1 MIFLGRPF
9 FLLQISQIVKNKFNI
24 IILLLFVFYA
34 SNETFASWIKF
45 DGAQFSALDK
55 ITARIEKL
63 ELNLNDEEVL
73 GSLTIILKSC
83 QNRPPDYLPES
94 AAYVEI
100 YDKLNKNYEEGT
112 LIFSGWMFSSSP
124 AISALEHPIY
134 DIFLISC
141 K

>member
-1 MIFLGRPF
+1 M
-9 FLLQISQIVKNKFNI
+9 KNKFNI
-24 IILLLFVFYA
+24 ITVLFIFFA
-34 SNETFASWIKF
+34 SNETYASWIQF
-45 DGAQFSALDK
+45 EGAQFSALDK
-55 ITARIEKL
+55 ITARIEKI
-63 ELNLNDEEVL
+63 ELSLSDEEVL

>member
-1 MIFLGRPF
+1 M
-9 FLLQISQIVKNKFNI
+9 KNKFNI
-24 IILLLFVFYA
+24 IILLFIFFA
-34 SNETFASWIKF
+34 SCETFASWIKF
-45 DGAQFSALDK
+45 EGAEFSALDK

-63 ELNLNDEEVL
+63 ELNLNDEEIL

>member
-1 MIFLGRPF
+1 MKI
-9 FLLQISQIVKNKFNI
+9 KFNI
-24 IILLLFVFYA
+24 KILLFIFFA
-34 SNETFASWIKF
+34 SNETFASWITF
-45 DGAQFSALDK
+45 EGAQFSALDK

-73 GSLTIILKSC
+73 GSLTIKLKSC

>member
-1 MIFLGRPF
+1 M
-9 FLLQISQIVKNKFNI
+9 KNKFNI
-24 IILLLFVFYA
+24 IIILFIFFA
-34 SNETFASWIKF
+34 SSETYSSWIKF
-45 DGAQFSALDK
+45 EGAQFSVLDK
-55 ITARIEKL
+55 ITARIQKL

>member
-1 MIFLGRPF
+1 M
-9 FLLQISQIVKNKFNI
+9 KNKSK
-24 IILLLFVFYA
+24 IILLLFIFFA
-34 SNETFASWIKF
+34 SNETIASWIKF
-45 DGAQFSALDK
+45 EGAQFSALDK

-134 DIFLISC
+134 DLFLISC

>member
-1 MIFLGRPF
+1 
-9 FLLQISQIVKNKFNI
+9 VKNKFI
-24 IILLLFVFYA
+24 IIKILLIFFA
-34 SNETFASWIKF
+34 SNETYASWIQF
-45 DGAQFSALDK
+45 EGAQFSALDK

-63 ELNLNDEEVL
+63 ELSLSDEAVL

>member
-1 MIFLGRPF
+1 M
-9 FLLQISQIVKNKFNI
+9 KNKFNI
-24 IILLLFVFYA
+24 ITILFIFFA
-34 SNETFASWIKF
+34 SNETYASWIQF
-45 DGAQFSALDK
+45 EGAQFSALDK
-55 ITARIEKL
+55 ITARIEKI
-63 ELNLNDEEVL
+63 ELSLSDEEVL

-100 YDKLNKNYEEGT
+100 YDKLNKNYEKGI

>member
-1 MIFLGRPF
+1 MKI
-9 FLLQISQIVKNKFNI
+9 KFNI
-24 IILLLFVFYA
+24 KILLFIFFA
-34 SNETFASWIKF
+34 SNETFASWITF
-45 DGAQFSALDK
+45 EGAQFSALDK

-100 YDKLNKNYEEGT
+100 YDKLNKNYDEGT

>member
-1 MIFLGRPF
+1 MKDKFNKIITFLFF
-9 FLLQISQIVKNKFNI
+9 FL
-24 IILLLFVFYA
+24 A
-34 SNETFASWIKF
+34 SSETYASWIKF
-45 DGAQFSALDK
+45 EGAQFSALDK

-63 ELNLNDEEVL
+63 ELNLNEEQVL
-73 GSLTIILKSC
+73 GSLIIVLKSC

-100 YDKLNKNYEEGT
+100 YDKLNKNYEDET

>member
-1 MIFLGRPF
+1 MN
-9 FLLQISQIVKNKFNI
+9 NKFNI
-24 IILLLFVFYA
+24 IILLFIFFA
-34 SNETFASWIKF
+34 SNETFASWITF
-45 DGAQFSALDK
+45 EGAQFSALDK

-100 YDKLNKNYEEGT
+100 YDKLNKNYDEGT

>member
-1 MIFLGRPF
+1 M
-9 FLLQISQIVKNKFNI
+9 KNKFNI

-55 ITARIEKL
+55 ITARIGKL

>member
-1 MIFLGRPF
+1 M
-9 FLLQISQIVKNKFNI
+9 KNKFNI
-24 IILLLFVFYA
+24 ITILFIFFA
-34 SNETFASWIKF
+34 SNETYASWIQF
-45 DGAQFSALDK
+45 EGAQFSALDK
-55 ITARIEKL
+55 ITARIERL

>member
-1 MIFLGRPF
+1 MKI
-9 FLLQISQIVKNKFNI
+9 KFNI
-24 IILLLFVFYA
+24 KILLLIFFA
-34 SNETFASWIKF
+34 SNETFASWITF
-45 DGAQFSALDK
+45 EGAQFSALDK

-83 QNRPPDYLPES
+83 QNRPPDYLPEA

>member
-1 MIFLGRPF
+1 MKI
-9 FLLQISQIVKNKFNI
+9 KFNI
-24 IILLLFVFYA
+24 KILLFIFFA
-34 SNETFASWIKF
+34 SNETFASWITF
-45 DGAQFSALDK
+45 EGAQFSALDK

-124 AISALEHPIY
+124 AISALEHPVY
-134 DIFLISC
+134 DISLVSC

>member
-1 MIFLGRPF
+1 M
-9 FLLQISQIVKNKFNI
+9 KNKFNI
-24 IILLLFVFYA
+24 ITVLFIFFA
-34 SNETFASWIKF
+34 SNETFASWITF
-45 DGAQFSALDK
+45 EGAQFSALDK

>member
-1 MIFLGRPF
+1 M
-9 FLLQISQIVKNKFNI
+9 KNKFNI
-24 IILLLFVFYA
+24 TILLFIFFA
-34 SNETFASWIKF
+34 SNETYASWIKF
-45 DGAQFSALDK
+45 EGAQFSVLDK
-55 ITARIEKL
+55 ITARIERL

>member
-1 MIFLGRPF
+1 MKI
-9 FLLQISQIVKNKFNI
+9 KFNI
-24 IILLLFVFYA
+24 KILLFIFFA
-34 SNETFASWIKF
+34 SNETFASWITF
-45 DGAQFSALDK
+45 EGAQFSALDK

-100 YDKLNKNYEEGT
+100 YDKLNKNYKEGT

-124 AISALEHPIY
+124 AISSLEHPVY
-134 DIFLISC
+134 DISLVSC